1 MQRTNPPKADRPKL
15 EVLALG
21 RQDAAAYASIAHV
34 LADLGRLTYI
44 DERSFRT
51 AGNYLDLVRDRAFE
65 KPPKQ
70 VYGEKPKGI
79 LVLTKEGRMIA
90 ILTAETLQVGMGD
103 VERANLHRNMIAYSG
118 RYRLQ
123 GNEFVTTVDVSWNE
137 SWNGSEQKRFWKIE
151 DGKLFIESAP
161 GPSPGYAGRT
171 SFGRLIWEREQ

>member
-1 MQRTNPPKADRPKL
+1 MRKLIVALILIFSGTSTINAQELVGTWRLVKFQTVFDSDPPK
-15 EVLALG
+15 E
-21 RQDAAAYASIAHV
+21 
-34 LADLGRLTYI
+34 
-44 DERSFRT
+44 
-51 AGNYLDLVRDRAFE
+51 
-65 KPPKQ
+65 

-90 ILTAETLQVGMGD
+90 ILTAQTRVAGMGD
-103 VERANLHRNMIAYSG
+103 VERANLHRNMISYSG
-118 RYRLQ
+118 KYRVQ

-171 SFGRLIWEREQ
+171 SFGRLVWEREQ